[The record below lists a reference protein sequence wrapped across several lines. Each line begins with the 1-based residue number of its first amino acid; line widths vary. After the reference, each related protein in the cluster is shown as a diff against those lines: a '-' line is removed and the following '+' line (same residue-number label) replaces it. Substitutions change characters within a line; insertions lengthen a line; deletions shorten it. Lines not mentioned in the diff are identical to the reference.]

1 MKLIFST
8 FWKGKSQGSY
18 SNYNIRLTQGNP
30 STSTVTFFFFH
41 KHFWSK
47 KLNRERERERERED
61 IIFDWGSI
69 GVGEGGLRLESSETN
84 PKIGREW
91 FQCFRQS
98 ELPFRMVSMFRTKSS
113 KWVQSLQT
121 QLYQF
126 IFLKKKKI
134 LIYDK

>member
-8 FWKGKSQGSY
+8 FWKGKSQSSY
-18 SNYNIRLTQGNP
+18 SNHNIRLTQGNP
-30 STSTVTFFFFH
+30 STSTVTFFSQTLLEQKV
-41 KHFWSK
+41 KH
-47 KLNRERERERERED
+47 REREREREREVED

-69 GVGEGGLRLESSETN
+69 GVGEGGLRLELSETN

-98 ELPFRMVSMFRTKSS
+98 ELPFRMVSMFWTKSS

-121 QLYQF
+121 QLY
-126 IFLKKKKI
+126 
-134 LIYDK
+134 